1 MVLGVI
7 FQALFVHIKQEPPSL
22 RNKLFLNGSCLLSFL
37 LLLPLAPLD
46 KTTLLNL
53 CLSLIYFPFNINIH
67 CSRIYIIFLKI
78 LVLYINGVMLYVF
91 NLPFFFFKE
100 VFLPQHNHPSWL
112 IVTCIVTLLY
122 FYYHSIVSKTI
133 SRIFKFTF

>member
-91 NLPFFFFKE
+91 NLPFFFLRKSSYLNITIHPDCYLYCYLAL
-100 VFLPQHNHPSWL
+100 FLLSFY
-112 IVTCIVTLLY
+112 CIQNY
-122 FYYHSIVSKTI
+122 F
-133 SRIFKFTF
+133 